1 MFDEYT
7 RGGQNGPM
15 GDPQFA
21 AFLELFDAQTIAD
34 KLQEDGT
41 VWDSSTGM
49 KAQLAISALNAG
61 QVERAVKALEETST
75 RLGEASDRL
84 ARWGVGVAWCAL
96 VVSIVALVVTA
107 AKG

>member
-1 MFDEYT
+1 MFDAHT

-21 AFLELFDAQTIAD
+21 AFLELFDAQKIAD

-41 VWDSSTGM
+41 VWDSSTGT
-49 KAQLAISALNAG
+49 KAQLAISVLNAG
-61 QVERAVKALEETST
+61 QVERAVKALEKTST

-107 AKG
+107 VKG